1 MDILKKVED
10 GSLDD
15 IDIPNTSNAHFE
27 ITSIKNEPIEDY
39 YANDQE
45 DYYDDDN
52 VKPMYEFATEM
63 KEEDMEPIKVEHP
76 GEYKKREYNKRNRNR
91 DRDTDD
97 REDEFPC
104 KTCGEGF
111 KSR

>member
-15 IDIPNTSNAHFE
+15 IEIPNTSNAHFE

-39 YANDQE
+39 YANDQDQ
-45 DYYDDDN
+45 DYYEDDN
-52 VKPMYEFATEM
+52 VEPMYEFATEM
-63 KEEDMEPIKVEHP
+63 KEEMEEIKVENP
-76 GEYKKREYNKRNRNR
+76 
-91 DRDTDD
+91 RDTRVKNRD

>member
-39 YANDQE
+39 YANDQDQ
-45 DYYDDDN
+45 DYYDDN
-52 VKPMYEFATEM
+52 VEPMYEFATEM
-63 KEEDMEPIKVEHP
+63 KEEDMEEEIKVENP
-76 GEYKKREYNKRNRNR
+76 RDRDGKREYNKRNR
-91 DRDTDD
+91 DRDT
-97 REDEFPC
+97 REEEFPC

>member
-27 ITSIKNEPIEDY
+27 ITSIKNEPIEEY
-39 YANDQE
+39 YANDQDQ
-45 DYYDDDN
+45 DYYEDDN
-52 VKPMYEFATEM
+52 VEPMYEFATEM
-63 KEEDMEPIKVEHP
+63 KEEMEPIKLENP
-76 GEYKKREYNKRNRNR
+76 
-91 DRDTDD
+91 RDT
-97 REDEFPC
+97 REQEFPC

>member
-39 YANDQE
+39 YANDQDE
-45 DYYDDDN
+45 YYDDDN
-52 VKPMYEFATEM
+52 VEPMYEFATEM
-63 KEEDMEPIKVEHP
+63 KEELEPIKVEHP
-76 GEYKKREYNKRNRNR
+76 GEGREKREYNKRKNRNR
-91 DRDTDD
+91 DMDD

-104 KTCGEGF
+104 KTCGESF

>member
-52 VKPMYEFATEM
+52 VEPMYEFATEM